1 MGREWKNETVGVIII
16 CTILGCPKRRESQLI
31 LSVHIPASIKKKKKK
46 SARMGSIRSVVS
58 VFKRMVRRHCSI
70 QCWGHLGSGGGVP
83 NHPPRLERPQSLDE
97 PLEP

>member
-46 SARMGSIRSVVS
+46 VPGWALSVQLS
-58 VFKRMVRRHCSI
+58 VFLRE
-70 QCWGHLGSGGGVP
+70 W
-83 NHPPRLERPQSLDE
+83 
-97 PLEP
+97 